1 MLHIGCAS
9 SKDLGDVIDD
19 VDVCITECFNG
30 RQWVVSF
37 YSNKEDIDCSYAAKV
52 FGGGGHK
59 GAAGCTFNQQQPPIS
74 EGNTEIFRK
83 GENLRWQNLKTKM
96 EKN

>member
-1 MLHIGCAS
+1 MFGCANS
-9 SKDLGDVIDD
+9 TFFGEYIDKC
-19 VDVCITECFNG
+19 DVCITFCFDG
-30 RQWVVSF
+30 KQVAVSA